1 MQFDKEGG
9 SVTFNSM
16 REFEDAVMIVLQKRM
31 EITVASK
38 HQNSLEVT
46 LLDVRPA
53 DSICSRMREIICLD
67 AVTIEV

>member
-16 REFEDAVMIVLQKRM
+16 REFEDAVMLVLQKRM

-53 DSICSRMREIICLD
+53 DNIYSRVREIICLD